1 MELRDPGCRFCQR
14 STAGDCGRHG
24 SQLLEQTEKIL
35 GPVLDKMTEEV
46 VEELTP
52 PLFPKMQS
60 TLVEAETRL
69 AHFVCSV
76 NADHVIFV
84 RYGGPGLPPAPTI
97 CPWKCG
103 WMDLKRVVH
112 ARGLEQ
118 P

>member
-14 STAGDCGRHG
+14 STAGDCGKHG
-24 SQLLEQTEKIL
+24 AKLVEVGDLEGDNVQ
-35 GPVLDKMTEEV
+35 
-46 VEELTP
+46 TP

-69 AHFVCSV
+69 AHYVCSV
-76 NADHVIFV
+76 NADHMVFV
-84 RYGGPGLPPAPTI
+84 RYGGHGLPPVPVI

-103 WMDLKRVVH
+103 WMNLDRVVH